1 VIVCMCKNVNERA
14 IRTAIE
20 NGACSVREVGAATG
34 AGTGCGC
41 CRGVIA
47 GLVALHAPGAS
58 FDRLRMSG
66 PWDVV
71 AANAPPRLVAL
82 SAPTEP
88 ARGSEAP
95 PQHVAADRLS

>member
-20 NGACSVREVGAATG
+20 NGACTVRAVGAATG

-41 CRGVIA
+41 CRGAIA

-66 PWDVV
+66 ADV
-71 AANAPPRLVAL
+71 AANAPSRLVPL
-82 SAPTEP
+82 SAPAEP
-88 ARGSEAP
+88 ARGTETP
-95 PQHVAADRLS
+95 PYRVAADRRS

>member
-14 IRTAIE
+14 IRTAVE

-41 CRGVIA
+41 CRRVIA
-47 GLVALHAPGAS
+47 ELVALHAPGAS
-58 FDRLRMSG
+58 FDRRRMGG
-66 PWDVV
+66 PWDV
-71 AANAPPRLVAL
+71 AANAPPRPVAL
-82 SAPTEP
+82 SAPAEP

-95 PQHVAADRLS
+95 PRRVAADRLS